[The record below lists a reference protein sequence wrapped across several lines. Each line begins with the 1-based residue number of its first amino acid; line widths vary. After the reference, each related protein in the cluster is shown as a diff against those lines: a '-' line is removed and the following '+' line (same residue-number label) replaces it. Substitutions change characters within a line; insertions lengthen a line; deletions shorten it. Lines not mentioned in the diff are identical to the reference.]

1 MSWFP
6 EQSAPVPQPPAPV
19 SGATGG
25 TPVDPLE
32 RARRQLADQL
42 AQHKKLLE
50 QNVAA
55 QRQTLGANLAERT
68 EAVTQPWQRPP
79 QQGQNAYS
87 APRQPGSQGGAG
99 PAARTHTGQNQ
110 AASNQAARPGQNAP
124 AAPNSAGPTQA
135 APTMPGLVLTNVLL
149 VLATFAFIIWHVVT
163 WTGPL
168 VDAVAACGDAGGT
181 LDCFTGDAVRTWVF
195 LPLVAA
201 IGAFGASAGTR
212 IETRQGRQ
220 RGYLIVLAGFALLV
234 LSISTSYS

>member
-1 MSWFP
+1 VSWFP

-25 TPVDPLE
+25 NSLDPLE

-55 QRQTLGANLAERT
+55 QRQTLGANVAERT
-68 EAVTQPWQRPP
+68 DAVTQPWQRPP
-79 QQGQNAYS
+79 QQGQNAY
-87 APRQPGSQGGAG
+87 AGPGQPGSPGR
-99 PAARTHTGQNQ
+99 PNPARTHTGQNQ

-124 AAPNSAGPTQA
+124 AAPNSAGPSRS
-135 APTMPGLVLTNVLL
+135 APAMPGLVLANVAL
-149 VLATFAFIIWHVVT
+149 VLATLAFIIWHVVT
-163 WTGPL
+163 WSGPL
-168 VDAVAACGDAGGT
+168 VDAVAACGAAGGT

-220 RGYLIVLAGFALLV
+220 RGYLICLAGFALLA

>member
-42 AQHKKLLE
+42 AQHKRLLD

-55 QRQTLGANLAERT
+55 QRQTLGQNLTQRT

-79 QQGQNAYS
+79 QQGQN
-87 APRQPGSQGGAG
+87 PTQPPQPFAGQQGS
-99 PAARTHTGQNQ
+99 PAGQNQ
-110 AASNQAARPGQNAP
+110 AASSQAARPGQNAP
-124 AAPNSAGPTQA
+124 ATANSAGPTNTA
-135 APTMPGLVLTNVLL
+135 RPAMPGLVLTNVLL
-149 VLATFAFIIWHVVT
+149 VLATLAFIIWHVVT
-163 WTGPL
+163 WTGTL

-181 LDCFTGDAVRTWVF
+181 LDCFTGDAMRTWLF

-220 RGYLIVLAGFALLV
+220 RGYLIGLAGFALLA
-234 LSISTSYS
+234 LSISMSYS